1 MGTMAGRASDGVRW
15 EPQPLLNLGFVGNRR
30 SMSAV
35 EAHCETGEG
44 QVVLLSG
51 EAGIGKSRL
60 TAALLER
67 VAGEPLAEGTRR
79 EARLAE
85 SRRSTAL

>member
-1 MGTMAGRASDGVRW
+1 MRRW
-15 EPQPLLNLGFVGNRR
+15 ERAK
-30 SMSAV
+30 S
-35 EAHCETGEG
+35 GEG

-67 VAGEPLAEGTRR
+67 FANEPHTR
-79 EARLAE
+79 L
-85 SRRSTAL
+85 